1 LTQYHFLDESGDPP
15 PGSSS
20 HFALAMVQLT
30 EHAPLPS
37 FAMARAARH
46 LPAAF
51 EFKYHK
57 TTAIQKELFFRSMR
71 PITFR
76 VRAVVAD
83 KSRVTPGRAGLYGMS
98 FVVEMITQLVMRSS
112 ALDIA
117 NDVLIMDG
125 ATPDLRRKLRI
136 RLSEK
141 CRTVG
146 RSRTFAKIIGADS
159 SRTDGLQ
166 LADMVV
172 GAVRQHVM
180 GTESRYYAMFANK
193 VVDLWQR

>member
-1 LTQYHFLDESGDPP
+1 
-15 PGSSS
+15 
-20 HFALAMVQLT
+20 MVQLAEQVPLSALT
-30 EHAPLPS
+30 MTRVALHLPS
-37 FAMARAARH
+37 
-46 LPAAF
+46 AF

-57 TTAIQKELFFRSMR
+57 TTVVQKELFFHAVR
-71 PITFR
+71 PLAFR
-76 VRAVVAD
+76 VRAVVVD
-83 KSRVTPGRAGLYGMS
+83 KSRIVSGGTSLRGVN
-98 FVVEMITQLVMRSS
+98 FVVEMITQLVMRSTV
-112 ALDIA
+112 LDLV

-136 RLSEK
+136 HLSEA
-141 CRTVG
+141 CHAIG

-180 GTESRYYAMFANK
+180 GTESCYYDTFAKK
-193 VVDLWQR
+193 VVDLWQL

>member
-1 LTQYHFLDESGDPP
+1 
-15 PGSSS
+15 
-20 HFALAMVQLT
+20 MVQLA
-30 EHAPLPS
+30 EHAPLP
-37 FAMARAARH
+37 ALARVRTALH

-57 TTAIQKELFFRSMR
+57 TTAAQKEVFFRAVR
-71 PITFR
+71 PLTLR
-76 VRAVVAD
+76 VRTMVVD
-83 KSRVTPGRAGLYGMS
+83 KSRVTPGGAGLYGMS
-98 FVVEMITQLVMRSS
+98 FVVETISQLVMRSS

-136 RLSEK
+136 RLSEE

-146 RSRTFAKIIGADS
+146 RPRTFSKIIGADS

-172 GAVRQHVM
+172 GAVRQYVM

-193 VVDLWQR
+193 VVDLWQP